1 MLDLQLLNKVSEVE
15 KQTGQSLPT
24 ILSKVPFGNVVTAF
38 KVIPVNDLITMV
50 KSVSI
55 DKLVDGL
62 GIITPKEIEEV
73 SPAKLLVVLVK
84 GNMDTV
90 RLLQEKYSEE
100 HIIKALTELSD
111 DELTELLV
119 KDDFKGICTVID
131 GICGIIE
138 G

>member
-1 MLDLQLLNKVSEVE
+1 MFNLQLFNKVSEVE
-15 KQTGQSLPT
+15 KQTGQSLPD

-73 SPAKLLVVLVK
+73 SPAKLLIVLVK

-100 HIIKALTELSD
+100 HIIKALSELSD